1 MTYTERSRF
10 LNHYFLFSY
19 LVVLTLASGYLFKVD
34 FVNTRTF
41 LFAVGTYLSY
51 CAVYLLPAFLITRL
65 CHGLFCLGGKS
76 SLGWKAAQAV
86 AVLTTGLTAVF
97 LYADFFIFRLY
108 HFHLNGFVWNLVKT
122 PGGIESLGGNNSSN
136 LTFGLI
142 IAGFFAVQA
151 FLLWL
156 TIKLRS
162 NRRSAKPR
170 KIYRFIAAFLLL
182 LALGERGIYG
192 VSHLQAHTPVLAAAS
207 TFPFYQPTTFRSLAK
222 KLGYKV
228 KRQSKLKMDLDALQP
243 SYPLRPI
250 DVQKPARPLNI
261 VWLMAESLRAD
272 MLDPEIMPATWN
284 FAHQAHRF
292 NQHYSGGNGTRM
304 GLFSAFYGIYGPYW
318 FPFLEARR
326 SPVIMDVL
334 QQQGYQLDLHTSAKF
349 SYPEFDKTIFAGVPD
364 RFMHEVGDK
373 PGWQRDRENVDQI
386 IEFVKNR
393 DRNRPFMTF
402 MFFESP
408 HARYYFPEE
417 CAIRKPYLE
426 DFNYATM
433 SVDKDIELI
442 RNRYINSCNHLDT
455 QLGRLLALLEQ
466 ERLLEDTIVII
477 TGDHGEEFME
487 KGFWGHNSK
496 FTEEQT
502 RVPLVLWIPGT
513 GASKTD
519 RMTSH
524 LDIVATILPLLG
536 VKNPAEDYSLGY
548 DLLGTKQRDFSVI
561 ADWSRICYV
570 GSQYKASFPLKAEGL
585 ARNSVT
591 RKDDASVEEEGA
603 FVSTHQDVM
612 LRLMQDLSRFRR
624 K

>member
-1 MTYTERSRF
+1 MSDPERSRL

-19 LVVLTLASGYLFKVD
+19 LLVLALVSNYLFKVD
-34 FVNTRTF
+34 FVDARTF

-51 CAVYLLPAFLITRL
+51 CAVYLLPAFLITKL
-65 CHGLFCLGGKS
+65 CLVLLSLGEKS
-76 SLGWKAAQAV
+76 SWGWKVVQAV
-86 AVLTTGLTAVF
+86 AVLTTGLTAVV
-97 LYADFFIFRLY
+97 LYADYFIFRLY
-108 HFHLNGFVWNLVKT
+108 HFHLNGFVLNLVKT
-122 PGGIESLGGNNSSN
+122 PGGIESLGGNNSST

-142 IAGFFAVQA
+142 ITGFFAAQT

-156 TIKLRS
+156 AGRLCKNRS
-162 NRRSAKPR
+162 SAKPR
-170 KIYRFIAAFLLL
+170 KIYRIIAVFLLL

-192 VSHLQAHTPVLAAAS
+192 VSHLQAHTPVLTGARI
-207 TFPFYQPTTFRSLAK
+207 FPFYQPTTVRSLAK

-228 KRQSKLKMDLDALQP
+228 KRESKLKIDLDSLKP

-250 DVQKPARPLNI
+250 DVQKPSRPLNI
-261 VWLMAESLRAD
+261 VWLMVESLRAD
-272 MLDPEIMPATWN
+272 MLDPEIMPATWD
-284 FAHQAHRF
+284 FANQAHRF

-334 QQQGYQLDLHTSAKF
+334 QQQGYQLDLNTSAKF
-349 SYPEFDKTIFAGVPD
+349 SYPEFDKTIFAGVPE
-364 RFMHEVGDK
+364 RVMHEVGDK
-373 PGWQRDRENVDQI
+373 PGWQRDRENVDHI
-386 IEFVKNR
+386 IEFVKSR
-393 DRNRPFMTF
+393 DTNHPFMTF

-442 RNRYINSCNHLDT
+442 KNRYINSCNHLDT
-455 QLGRLLALLEQ
+455 QLARLLALLKE
-466 ERLLEDTIVII
+466 ESLLEDTIVII

-487 KGFWGHNSK
+487 KGDWGHNSK

-513 GASKTD
+513 GASEAD

-524 LDIVATILPLLG
+524 LDIVPTILPLLG

-548 DLLGTKQRDFSVI
+548 DLLGTKQREFSVV
-561 ADWSRICYV
+561 ADWGSLCYI
-570 GSQYKASFPLKAEGL
+570 GPQYKASFPLKAEGL
-585 ARNSVT
+585 GRNSVT
-591 RKDDASVEEEGA
+591 LKDDGPVEEAGVFLA
-603 FVSTHQDVM
+603 THQEVM
-612 LRLMQDLSRFRR
+612 LKLMQDLSRFRR